1 MSMGAGTSKPSIP
14 DRDDEELL
22 QNIGGPLRARH
33 FEHGLKLR
41 HWDPKADAAAWA
53 LALRRLTMAGGQR
66 FIVTLAGGVESLR
79 GPSIEAV
86 TESTRMNAAQKQ
98 DLRCALH
105 KHALRSRHTL
115 PAGQFFRLDVRGTA
129 AT

>member
-22 QNIGGPLRARH
+22 QNIGGPLRAGH
-33 FEHGLKLR
+33 SEHGLELR
-41 HWDPKADAAAWA
+41 HWDPKADAAALA
-53 LALRRLTMAGGQR
+53 LALRRLTMAGG
-66 FIVTLAGGVESLR
+66 VESLR
-79 GPSIEAV
+79 RPSIEAV

-115 PAGQFFRLDVRGTA
+115 PVGQFFRLDVRGTA